1 MAYTEQPL
9 HIGVVS
15 VSKPAASDLSTKQY
29 YFVDVNSA
37 GNVELAGAGA
47 SFVGVLG
54 NKPTAA
60 GMAAEVMIS
69 GVMPVVCGGTV
80 ATAAVVKIDSAGK
93 AVAASSGDKAVGRAM
108 SDGASGTIANI
119 LLQPHTMA

>member
-37 GNVELAGAGA
+37 GNVELAGAGER
-47 SFVGVLG
+47 LL
-54 NKPTAA
+54 PRR
-60 GMAAEVMIS
+60 
-69 GVMPVVCGGTV
+69 
-80 ATAAVVKIDSAGK
+80 AVT
-93 AVAASSGDKAVGRAM
+93 RP
-108 SDGASGTIANI
+108 SDA
-119 LLQPHTMA
+119 P